1 MRRVSRSQKCYLRY
15 TLNRPVS
22 RFCKQ
27 RAVNSKKKPP
37 EGGLYYLKKKITSSY
52 QTSRNES

>member
-1 MRRVSRSQKCYLRY
+1 MRRVSRSQKCCLHVV
-15 TLNRPVS
+15 LNRRES

-52 QTSRNES
+52 QTSRSES